1 MRKWHRWITLFVGV
15 FMFWIALTGVGSHVA
30 AMYARGS
37 VFEDEAA
44 EQAERAERAS
54 REAALAQQPGNA
66 AAPAAKPE
74 ANDKRRL
81 VGLLHHLHSGE
92 AFGPAGTVISLV
104 CGLALMFFA
113 VSGLWMYIQ
122 MFRYRKERGLN
133 PRWLWE

>member
-1 MRKWHRWITLFVGV
+1 MRKWHRWITLFVGL

-44 EQAERAERAS
+44 ERAERAA
-54 REAALAQQPGNA
+54 REAAPVQQPGA
-66 AAPAAKPE
+66 AAPAPAKPE
-74 ANDKRRL
+74 VNDKRKL

-92 AFGPAGTVISLV
+92 AFGPAGTVISLI

-113 VSGLWMYIQ
+113 VSGLWMYVQ
-122 MFRYRKERGLN
+122 MFRFRKERGLS